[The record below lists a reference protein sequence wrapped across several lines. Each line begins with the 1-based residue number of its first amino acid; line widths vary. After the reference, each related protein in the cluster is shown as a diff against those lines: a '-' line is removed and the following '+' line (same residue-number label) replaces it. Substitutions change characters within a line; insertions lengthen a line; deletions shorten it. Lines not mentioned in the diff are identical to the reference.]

1 MPAISEKIVGNLPTP
16 AKGNKLHY
24 FSGASLQGKKAP
36 SGFAVRVTAAGTK
49 SFVLFHRV
57 NGKSYLPTLG
67 RWDEN
72 AGGGALTV
80 RDAIIKA
87 ADLARAVAT
96 GKQGDPRP
104 ERTRRLEDGDREAGL
119 KVGGAWEGDDVELAK
134 RDQKQPGL
142 LDKFVERYVRK
153 DKNLRTADQIAA
165 TFKRLVA
172 PAIGNLGIYEIK
184 RSHIVDMLDDIAD
197 ESGPA
202 MAHRTLALVRKAFN
216 WYAIRDD
223 GFSIPIIK
231 GMGPGVGDAR
241 DRILDDAEIRDI
253 WTALDTADVPDCYPA
268 FVRML
273 LLTATRRNE
282 AANMHTSE
290 LEGDV
295 WTIPGARY
303 KRLPKYAGLDHV
315 VPMTAEARALIGGK
329 PPLATNSWF
338 VFSTSVS
345 GPDREMQRDGKM
357 AFSGFSKAKTE
368 LDKTIAEIRT
378 REGRAP
384 MADWR
389 LHDLR
394 RTARTLMSRAGVQP
408 DHAERALGHIIG
420 GVRGTYDRYEFL
432 AEKRAAFEALAALV
446 SGILNPTANVEELA
460 ARRPVQS

>member
-72 AGGGALTV
+72 AQGGTLTV
-80 RDAIIKA
+80 RDAIVKADKLAKDIKNG
-87 ADLARAVAT
+87 R
-96 GKQGDPRP
+96 QEDPRP
-104 ERTRRLEDGDREAGL
+104 ERTRRLEEGDRVAGL
-119 KVGGAWEGDDVELAK
+119 KIGGAWEGDDVEPAK

-153 DKNLRTADQIAA
+153 EAKLRTADQIEA

-172 PAIGNLGIYEIK
+172 PAIGNLGVYEIR
-184 RSHIVDMLDDIAD
+184 RSHVVDMLDEIAD

-223 GFSIPIIK
+223 GFSIPIVK

-241 DRILDDAEIRDI
+241 NRILDDDEVRDI
-253 WTALDTADVPDCYPA
+253 WTALETADVPDCYPA
-268 FVRML
+268 FVKML

-290 LEGDV
+290 FEGDV

-315 VPMTAEARALIGGK
+315 VPMTAEVRALIGGK
-329 PPLATNSWF
+329 PPMATNSWF

-368 LDKTIAEIRT
+368 LDKTIADIRN

-384 MADWR
+384 MPEWR

-394 RTARTLMSRAGVQP
+394 RSARTMMSRAGVQP
-408 DHAERALGHIIG
+408 DHAERCLGHIIG

-432 AEKRAAFEALAALV
+432 TEKRAAFEALAALV
-446 SGILNPTANVEELA
+446 SRILNPTANVEELA
-460 ARRPVQS
+460 ARRGVPA